1 MVTTIEKY
9 PLEKRKI
16 VKKTIK
22 ETFYLYVLSFIL
34 FSILYLFF
42 GPSDFLYEI
51 KFYLIIILAIY
62 PILKFL
68 YEVAYFKTY
77 FYDVREDFL
86 IIRKGVFMPRE
97 TIIPYEKIQDIY
109 VDQDLFDRIFN
120 LYDVHVSTATVLSGK
135 EAHIDGVNKKNA
147 EAIRELILENV
158 RKSKRKS

>member
-16 VKKTIK
+16 IKKTIK

-42 GPSDFLYEI
+42 GSSDFLYEI

>member
-16 VKKTIK
+16 IKKTIK

-42 GPSDFLYEI
+42 GSSDFLYEI

-120 LYDVHVSTATVLSGK
+120 LYDVHVSTATILSGK